1 MPAGQAFN
9 RIKQAF
15 QPLTQRNLE
24 PMTFTRRAGL
34 MAAATAALALTL
46 GACGSDA
53 GSATKST
60 SAAADPSYP
69 VNIEHIYGTT
79 EIARKPERV
88 ATVSWVNADAVLAL
102 GMVPAGMAEDDWGN
116 NEQGSTDWKDAKLE
130 ELGASIGT
138 ENAPEQYS
146 EKDGVNF
153 TAIAEV
159 QPDLIVAGYS
169 GLTQEEYD
177 KLSKIAPVIGPV
189 APNYTSSWQQVTT
202 VVGQALGKDAEAAA
216 LVREV
221 EGQLSEAAATNPVFE
236 DTTFIAGNLEPADG
250 GINLYATGDSR
261 PRFLSALGMTQA
273 PIVDKNVKDG
283 EFYLPWAAERGNEL
297 DSNIFFTWI
306 PAGSTT
312 DAIKN
317 DKLFAQ
323 IPAVAN
329 GGLVAAANDMEV
341 LSISAA
347 SPLSVPYAIEKV
359 VPALAAG
366 AHAAT
371 GK

>member
-1 MPAGQAFN
+1 M
-9 RIKQAF
+9 K
-15 QPLTQRNLE
+15 
-24 PMTFTRRAGL
+24 FTRRSGL
-34 MAAATAALALTL
+34 IAAASAALALTL
-46 GACGSDA
+46 GACGSPS
-53 GSATKST
+53 GATPESTGAST
-60 SAAADPSYP
+60 SAGASAETSFP
-69 VNIEHIYGTT
+69 VSIKHIYGTT
-79 EIARKPERV
+79 EITKKPERI
-88 ATVSWVNADAVLAL
+88 ATISWVNADAVLAL
-102 GMVPAGMAEDDWGN
+102 GTVPVGMATDVWGN
-116 NEQGSTDWKDAKLE
+116 NAKGSTDWKDAKLE
-130 ELGASIGT
+130 ELGAAIGT
-138 ENAPEQYS
+138 DKAPVQYS
-146 EKDGVNF
+146 EADGVNF
-153 TAIAEV
+153 TEIAKT

-169 GLTQEEYD
+169 GLTKEEYE
-177 KLSKIAPVIGPV
+177 KLSKIAPVIAPI

-202 VVGQALGKDAEAAA
+202 AVGQAMGKSAEAAT
-216 LVREV
+216 LISDV
-221 EGQLSEAAATNPVFE
+221 EGQLKAAGDANPVFKE
-236 DTTFIAGNLEPADG
+236 TTFIAGNLEPADG

-261 PRFLSALGMTQA
+261 PRFLTALGMTQA
-273 PIVDKNVKDG
+273 KMVDENVKEG
-283 EFYLPWAAERGNEL
+283 EFFLPWAAERGNEL
-297 DSNIFFTWI
+297 DSDIFFTWI

-312 DAIKN
+312 DAIKS

>member
-1 MPAGQAFN
+1 
-9 RIKQAF
+9 
-15 QPLTQRNLE
+15 
-24 PMTFTRRAGL
+24 MTFTRRAGL
-34 MAAATAALALTL
+34 ITAASAALALTL
-46 GACGSDA
+46 GACGSTA
-53 GSATKST
+53 GSTPESP
-60 SAAADPSYP
+60 SAASDSSYP
-69 VNIEHIYGTT
+69 VSIEHIYGAT
-79 EIARKPERV
+79 EIPQRPERV

-102 GMVPAGMAEDDWGN
+102 GVVPVGMAEDDWGN
-116 NEQGSTDWKDAKLE
+116 NDQGSTDWKDVKLS

-138 ENAPEQYS
+138 EKAPKQYS

-153 TAIAEV
+153 TAIAET

-202 VVGQALGKDAEAAA
+202 AVGQALGKDDDAAA
-216 LVREV
+216 LVKDV
-221 EGQLSEAAATNPVFE
+221 EGQLSDAARANPVFK
-236 DTTFIAGNLEPADG
+236 DTTFIAGNLETADG

-273 PIVDKNVKDG
+273 PMVDENVKDG

-297 DSNIFFTWI
+297 DSDIFFTWI

-317 DKLFAQ
+317 DTLFAQ

-366 AHAAT
+366 AQTAT